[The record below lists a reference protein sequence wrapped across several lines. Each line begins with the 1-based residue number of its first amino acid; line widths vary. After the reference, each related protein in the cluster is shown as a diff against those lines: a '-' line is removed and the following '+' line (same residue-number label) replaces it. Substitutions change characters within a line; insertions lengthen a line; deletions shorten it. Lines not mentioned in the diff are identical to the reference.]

1 MALYPSQEWCDA
13 WKNAMNNDPACIENG
28 KNWALDW
35 PGDFLF
41 EVTPGSGLDKTHYI
55 HAVIKG
61 GKCLE
66 LKMLDSPGNIQ
77 PGFYVT
83 GTYGDFKPV
92 VKGEKDFI
100 EGVVRGLFKLKGD
113 MGKIMRNAKYIRA
126 MAASISSFKNEYLG
140 E

>member
-1 MALYPSQEWCDA
+1 VALYPSQEWCDA
-13 WKNAMNNDPACIENG
+13 WKNAMNNDPACAENG
-28 KNWALDW
+28 KNWAFDY

-41 EVTPGSGLDKTHYI
+41 EIVPGSGLDKTQYLY
-55 HAVIKG
+55 ADIKG

-66 LKMLDSPGNIQ
+66 LKMIDDPGNIQ
-77 PGFYVT
+77 PAFYVV

-100 EGVVRGLFKLKGD
+100 EGVVRGIFKLKGD
-113 MGKIMRNAKYIRA
+113 TSKIMRNAKFIRA
-126 MAASISSFKNEYLG
+126 VSASISSFRSEYLG

>member
-1 MALYPSQEWCDA
+1 VALYPSQEWCDA
-13 WKNAMNNDPACIENG
+13 WKNAMNNDQACVENG
-28 KNWALDW
+28 KNWALDF

-41 EVTPGSGLDKTHYI
+41 EVTPGAGLDKTIYVY
-55 HAVIKG
+55 ANSKG

-66 LKMLDSPGNIQ
+66 LKMLDNPGNIQ

-83 GTYGDFKPV
+83 GSYSDFKPV

-100 EGVVRGLFKLKGD
+100 EGVVRGLLKLKGD
-113 MGKIMRNAKYIRA
+113 TSKIMRNAKYIRA
-126 MAASISSFKNEYLG
+126 MAASISSFKSEYLG

>member
-1 MALYPSQEWCDA
+1 
-13 WKNAMNNDPACIENG
+13 MNNDQACVENG
-28 KNWALDW
+28 KNWALDF

-41 EVTPGSGLDKTHYI
+41 EVNPGSGLDKTIYVY
-55 HAVIKG
+55 ANIKG

-66 LKMLDSPGNIQ
+66 LKMLDNPGNIQ

-83 GTYGDFKPV
+83 GSYSEFKPV

-100 EGVVRGLFKLKGD
+100 EGVVRGLLKLKGD
-113 MGKIMRNAKYIRA
+113 TSKIMRNAKYIRA
-126 MAASISSFKNEYLG
+126 MAASISSFKSEYLG